1 LQGGLRTPCDSELHY
16 VYSQISEEWLDK
28 ALEHLDAKVT
38 ALYAKFNE
46 FPRDSL
52 VERERVMKKRLAKE
66 TEDIIILNHYEYGS
80 SGNIA
85 QQTSALSAFLE
96 PDLRRPGIR
105 CEDAEERKLDSKAK
119 GCGCQKCAKDVVHG
133 KIRWE

>member
-1 LQGGLRTPCDSELHY
+1 MQGGLRTPCDSELHY

-66 TEDIIILNHYEYGS
+66 TEDIQY
-80 SGNIA
+80 
-85 QQTSALSAFLE
+85 
-96 PDLRRPGIR
+96 LRKP
-105 CEDAEERKLDSKAK
+105 
-119 GCGCQKCAKDVVHG
+119 
-133 KIRWE
+133 IRWGIETTFRVRDNAGSR